1 MAQLKHRFFSRGQAG
16 RDFSRVIPQSRPDSC
31 GLAALAT
38 LLTEVLKAPTDEAA
52 LQARLKHRRP
62 ASLTDLSKLSRQAGF
77 KAHAYAVDLDL
88 LLRVQRP
95 AILHL
100 GASRRIGHYVVV
112 RGIADDQAWLADPM
126 RGNVDMGLNAL
137 QKHWYVPRKPFGH
150 VLYVA
155 RGDEEWLPLDES
167 RLPNH
172 PPTPVGDWFPAR
184 PGE

>member
-1 MAQLKHRFFSRGQAG
+1 MTLLKHRSFNRAQAG

-38 LLTEVLKAPTDEAA
+38 LMNEVLHLPTSEAA

-62 ASLTDLSKLSRQAGF
+62 ASLTDLSKLSRQAGL

-95 AILHL
+95 AILHM

-112 RGIADDQAWLADPM
+112 RGVADDKAWLADPM
-126 RGNVDMGLNAL
+126 RGNVHLDLTAL
-137 QKHWYVPRKPFGH
+137 KKHWYVPRKPFGH

-155 RGDEEWLPLDES
+155 GADEEWLPLNEEH
-167 RLPNH
+167 LPGS
-172 PPTPVGDWFPAR
+172 PPETVSDWFPPPAGR
-184 PGE
+184 